1 MAEFI
6 RSDMF
11 DHAVYLDDINKELFI
26 YKLTRRLK

>member
-1 MAEFI
+1 
-6 RSDMF
+6 MF